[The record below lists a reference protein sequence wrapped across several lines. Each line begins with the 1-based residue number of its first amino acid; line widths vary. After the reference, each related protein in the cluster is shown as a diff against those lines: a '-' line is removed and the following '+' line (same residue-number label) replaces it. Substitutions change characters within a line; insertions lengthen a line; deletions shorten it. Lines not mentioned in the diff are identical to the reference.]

1 MVSVTAADGCY
12 AICRETQHAPDASEL
27 SVLPDTYVHHDSL
40 NTKLMQPL
48 NKKIHVK
55 VKKKTKQTVIT
66 ITEVRYN
73 NYSKLSKTENKA
85 IKTEQ
90 ERP

>member
-1 MVSVTAADGCY
+1 MPRNTTCARRQRTLGPSRH
-12 AICRETQHAPDASEL
+12 ICTPRLTEHKTDATTEQKNTRKSE
-27 SVLPDTYVHHDSL
+27 
-40 NTKLMQPL
+40 
-48 NKKIHVK
+48 
-55 VKKKTKQTVIT
+55 KKTKQTVIT